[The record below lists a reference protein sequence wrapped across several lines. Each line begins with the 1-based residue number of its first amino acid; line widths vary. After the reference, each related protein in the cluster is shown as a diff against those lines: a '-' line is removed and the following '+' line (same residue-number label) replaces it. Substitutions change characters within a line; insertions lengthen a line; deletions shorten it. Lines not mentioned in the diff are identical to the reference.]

1 VNELDRNLLTGE
13 EIVFQTRKHWFA
25 PIRDSALA
33 VLLLVGSFLV
43 RWLSPDG
50 DGLLGT
56 FGDLADF
63 VANVALIA
71 AIVWIGWNILAYLSA
86 NFGVSNMRV
95 LRYEGIIQRRSSETL
110 LSAVSD
116 IRLLEPG
123 LGRMLGYGDLQVFTQ
138 AGDSGKDEFSTIKQ
152 AAAMRTMILELK
164 TRAEARPIAAPAPAA
179 PAPAA
184 ESANPADAAAATL
197 ARLSEMRDQGLIT
210 PEEFEAK
217 RAEVISRI

>member
-71 AIVWIGWNILAYLSA
+71 AIAWIGWNILAYLSA

-123 LGRMLGYGDLQVFTQ
+123 LGRMLGYGDLHVFTQ

-152 AAAMRTMILELK
+152 AAAMRTTILELK
-164 TRAEARPIAAPAPAA
+164 TRAEARPFAAPAPAA
-179 PAPAA
+179 APVGPAP
-184 ESANPADAAAATL
+184 ANPADAAAATL
-197 ARLSEMRDQGLIT
+197 ARLTEMRDQGLIT
-210 PEEFEAK
+210 PEEFDAK
-217 RAEVISRI
+217 RAEIISRI

>member
-13 EIVFQTRKHWFA
+13 EIVFQTRKHWFS

-63 VANVALIA
+63 TANVALIA

-152 AAAMRTMILELK
+152 AAAMRTTILELK
-164 TRAEARPIAAPAPAA
+164 TRAEARPFAAPAPAVAPAPAA
-179 PAPAA
+179 PA
-184 ESANPADAAAATL
+184 NPAEEAAATL
-197 ARLSEMRDQGLIT
+197 ARLTEMRDQGLIT
-210 PEEFEAK
+210 PEEFETK
-217 RAEVISRI
+217 RAEIISRI